1 VNLHGNP
8 NVNRDHLI
16 TWPSGQPVHAALRDL
31 LLESWDRTGN
41 RYDVTHGRLAWQ
53 ADGGLFVDLR
63 LYVTKPAQEPQL
75 WKIRFPYQADEA
87 TGARPGSE
95 SRRAGTICHDDQG
108 TYCGVAG
115 YRLPGTPRVAVLPD
129 VLSPAAHALAILV
142 VTTQGDT
149 RHGSSSHTCSLPLQ
163 HQPTGQP

>member
-1 VNLHGNP
+1 MNLHGNP

-87 TGARPGSE
+87 TGACLEASLEELERFVMMIRTHIAEWQDTGCL
-95 SRRAGTICHDDQG
+95 A
-108 TYCGVAG
+108 
-115 YRLPGTPRVAVLPD
+115 LPGWQSCQMYSARQRMPWLY
-129 VLSPAAHALAILV
+129 LE
-142 VTTQGDT
+142 
-149 RHGSSSHTCSLPLQ
+149 
-163 HQPTGQP
+163 